1 MDELL
6 RTWECGRAYHLQV
19 GSAWSCG
26 EHARW
31 CYDRLPGAF
40 DRSFAALLR
49 APSPQLRSLYRPP
62 NASQAALAVW
72 HMRTGDITL
81 PLRRDAAVTLKRT
94 IDDAFPR
101 RGVRHVLVTY
111 KRAALVT
118 TFPWMDD
125 VGLTEVMDS
134 AVLSDEKAF
143 AFMLRAEVVVSTGS
157 SFAHIPPGFA
167 QAGRQIHFY
176 LPPKNTVEMRG
187 DVCCLLGADCIC
199 ESSSPS
205 SLPARGATG
214 KASHRSSH
222 TNPSSSRGGG
232 RLAYLDDGPACSSN
246 RTAAA
251 TKNES
256 VRSPEKAEAS
266 FAYKMRTHP
275 YWMGSFTTKNTVPVL
290 CSGRIFPEYRYK
302 LRELARGID
311 GETGAADESIAHLSY
326 EGWL

>member
-1 MDELL
+1 
-6 RTWECGRAYHLQV
+6 
-19 GSAWSCG
+19 
-26 EHARW
+26 
-31 CYDRLPGAF
+31 
-40 DRSFAALLR
+40 
-49 APSPQLRSLYRPP
+49 
-62 NASQAALAVW
+62 
-72 HMRTGDITL
+72 
-81 PLRRDAAVTLKRT
+81 
-94 IDDAFPR
+94 
-101 RGVRHVLVTY
+101 
-111 KRAALVT
+111 
-118 TFPWMDD
+118 
-125 VGLTEVMDS
+125 
-134 AVLSDEKAF
+134 
-143 AFMLRAEVVVSTGS
+143 MLRAEVVVSTGS

-187 DVCCLLGADCIC
+187 GVCCLLGADCIC
-199 ESSSPS
+199 ESGLPSSPS

-222 TNPSSSRGGG
+222 TNPSSSRGR

-246 RTAAA
+246 RSAAA

-326 EGWL
+326 EGWLSAPLAERTHRLRRH